1 MWNWNYNLLFSANCV
16 TNCDDSKSSSSSV
29 YECDFDDCE
38 AQFKDKLE
46 LESHKKVDHGL
57 ESSEDDNN

>member
-1 MWNWNYNLLFSANCV
+1 MNCV

-46 LESHKKVDHGL
+46 FEVHKTAVHGNESP
-57 ESSEDDNN
+57 EDDNN

>member
-1 MWNWNYNLLFSANCV
+1 MNCV

-46 LESHKKVDHGL
+46 LESHKNVDHGL